1 VLPKI
6 IRRLE
11 GDYCTKV
18 IIGIRMTLKTNL
30 EKTVFL
36 YTDEKVEHNL
46 YSLIVWLVMFPI
58 GVFKIFK
65 KPLNS

>member
-1 VLPKI
+1 
-6 IRRLE
+6 
-11 GDYCTKV
+11 
-18 IIGIRMTLKTNL
+18 MTLKTNL

-46 YSLIVWLVMFPI
+46 YSLIVWLVMLPI
-58 GVFKIFK
+58 SVFKIFK